1 MKSIPAFK
9 WARQERQPLVML
21 SVCDGVEH
29 VVPNDRSQ
37 QRADGAFPADIRRHA
52 ISIAAHCAGSEALA
66 SELTHRLNPS
76 TFPYH
81 AIDP

>member
-21 SVCDGVEH
+21 TACDGVEH

-52 ISIAAHCAGSEALA
+52 ISIVARYAARDALA
-66 SELTHRLNPS
+66 PELTHRLNLS